1 MVIGHASLTSQRVNR
16 RFYRADLM
24 RGARTDS
31 LNVASTSAPA
41 DEKPAAVQAGAA
53 AEPCGGKASLAD
65 LITGCD

>member
-1 MVIGHASLTSQRVNR
+1 MT
-16 RFYRADLM
+16 ADLM